1 MGTFDESRT
10 DSEQRSL
17 MSENNQFDDTLR
29 EHALQQRIAVL
40 EAELSHARVLAR
52 EHTRLEAQIEQL
64 REANEHL
71 VMATVSAQSLRD
83 LAEAT
88 NRRQTEFL
96 AMLAHELRNP
106 LAPLSMSASLLQAL
120 AGSAGAAAQGAQGA
134 QLTQV
139 AGVVRRQV
147 DQMARLLDDLLDAA
161 RISSGKITL
170 SVRPLLLAGA
180 LDQAVETV
188 APRIR
193 ERGQSLH
200 VEFPAEPLTIEGDP
214 VRLTQVFANLLGNA
228 SKYTG
233 DGGCIHLRAWRADQE
248 VVVEVRDNGAGIAP
262 EMLPRIFDLFI
273 QGPRSLARSEGGLGI
288 GLNVVRNL
296 VGMHG
301 GVVSA
306 ESHGEG
312 QGSSFT
318 VRLPLSG
325 GAAPVAEVPAGPS
338 TAEDACRILL
348 VEDNVDA
355 CDTLRALL
363 ELAGHDVAVAYDGR
377 AGLEAAQTRH
387 YDIVVCD
394 IGLPGIDGL
403 EIVRQ
408 LRRTQ
413 SAEPPA
419 RRSFIIALSGYGQLE
434 DRERA
439 LGAGF
444 DRYLVKPAAPDILL
458 DLVGQARAFFRQRA

>member
-1 MGTFDESRT
+1 
-10 DSEQRSL
+10 
-17 MSENNQFDDTLR
+17 MSEDDNSLGRMLR
-29 EHALQQRIAVL
+29 EQELQKRIAVL

-52 EHTRLEAQIEQL
+52 EHTLLEAQVEQL

-106 LAPLSMSASLLQAL
+106 LAPLSMSASLLQSL
-120 AGSAGAAAQGAQGA
+120 AGASGSSSQGG
-134 QLTQV
+134 QLAHV

-170 SVRPLLLAGA
+170 SVRPLVLAGA
-180 LDQAVETV
+180 LDQAVETI

-193 ERGQSLH
+193 ERSQQLS
-200 VEFPAEPLTIEGDP
+200 VELLDDPLIIKGDP

-233 DGGCIHLRAWRADQE
+233 DHGCIVLRAWREGAE
-248 VVVEVRDNGAGIAP
+248 AVVEVSDNGSGIAP
-262 EMLPRIFDLFI
+262 DMLPQIFDLFI

-301 GVVSA
+301 GSVSA
-306 ESHGEG
+306 ASPGEG
-312 QGSSFT
+312 LGSSFT
-318 VRLPLSG
+318 VHLPLSG
-325 GAAPVAEVPAGPS
+325 GAAPVSEIAAAPSAAEGPCS
-338 TAEDACRILL
+338 ILL
-348 VEDNVDA
+348 IEDNVDA
-355 CDTLRALL
+355 CDTLRVLL
-363 ELAGHDVAVAYDGR
+363 ELAGHEVAVAYDGR
-377 AGLEAAQTRH
+377 AGLDAAEARH
-387 YDIVVCD
+387 YDIVICD
-394 IGLPGIDGL
+394 IGLPGLDGL
-403 EIVRQ
+403 EIMQR
-408 LRRTQ
+408 LRG
-413 SAEPPA
+413 A
-419 RRSFIIALSGYGQLE
+419 RPGQARSRRPFTIALSGYGQSE

-444 DRYLVKPAAPDILL
+444 DRYLVKPASPETLL
-458 DLVGQARAFFRQRA
+458 ELISEAREIRQGA

>member
-1 MGTFDESRT
+1 
-10 DSEQRSL
+10 
-17 MSENNQFDDTLR
+17 MSEDKNSLDQMLR
-29 EHALQQRIAVL
+29 EQELQQRVAVL
-40 EAELSHARVLAR
+40 EAELSHARILAR
-52 EHTRLEAQIEQL
+52 EHSLLEAQVEQL

-120 AGSAGAAAQGAQGA
+120 AGDAGAAPASSGQGGKLAH
-134 QLTQV
+134 V

-170 SVRPLLLAGA
+170 SVRPLQLAAA

-193 ERGQSLH
+193 ERGQQLA
-200 VEFPAEPLTIEGDP
+200 VELPDEPVTIDGDP

-233 DGGCIHLRAWRADQE
+233 DGGRIVLRAWREGDE
-248 VVVEVRDNGAGIAP
+248 VVVGVSDNGSGIAA
-262 EMLPRIFDLFI
+262 EMLPQIFDLFI

-301 GVVSA
+301 GSVGADSP
-306 ESHGEG
+306 GEG
-312 QGSSFT
+312 RGSVFT

-325 GAAPVAEVPAGPS
+325 GATPVAETPAGPS
-338 TAEDACRILL
+338 AFEDACRILL
-348 VEDNVDA
+348 IEDNVDA

-363 ELAGHDVAVAYDGR
+363 ELAGHEVAVAYDGR
-377 AGLEAAQTRH
+377 SGLAQAQAHH
-387 YDIVVCD
+387 YDIVICD

-403 EIVRQ
+403 EVIER
-408 LRRTQ
+408 LR
-413 SAEPPA
+413 SAAPADQPA
-419 RRSFIIALSGYGQLE
+419 RRPFAIALSGYGQGE

-444 DRYLVKPAAPDILL
+444 DRYLVKPAAPDSLL
-458 DLVGQARAFFRQRA
+458 ELVREARGIRQGA

>member
-1 MGTFDESRT
+1 MGTFNEANPG
-10 DSEQRSL
+10 SEQRSL
-17 MSENNQFDDTLR
+17 MADDTNPLGKLLR
-29 EHALQQRIAVL
+29 EQELQQRIAFL
-40 EAELSHARVLAR
+40 EAELSQARVLAR
-52 EHTRLEAQIEQL
+52 EHARLEAQVEQL

-106 LAPLSMSASLLQAL
+106 LAPLSMSASLLQNLGGGSSKL
-120 AGSAGAAAQGAQGA
+120 AH
-134 QLTQV
+134 V

-147 DQMARLLDDLLDAA
+147 DHMAHLLDDLLDAA

-170 SVRPLLLAGA
+170 SVRPLALAGA
-180 LDQAVETV
+180 LDQAMETV
-188 APRIR
+188 APRMR
-193 ERGQSLH
+193 ERGQSLV
-200 VEFPAEPLTIEGDP
+200 VELPAEPLVIEGDP

-233 DGGCIHLRAWRADQE
+233 EGGRIVLRAWRADDE
-248 VVVEVRDNGAGIAP
+248 VVVQVIDNGAGIAP
-262 EMLPRIFDLFI
+262 EILPQVFDLFM

-301 GVVSA
+301 GSVTADSA
-306 ESHGEG
+306 GEG
-312 QGSSFT
+312 QGSTFT
-318 VRLPLSG
+318 VRLPFSG
-325 GAAPVAEVPAGPS
+325 AAAPVSEIPAGPS
-338 TAEDACRILL
+338 AAGGACRILL

-355 CDTLRALL
+355 CDTLRTLL

-377 AGLEAAQTRH
+377 AGLAAAQARRP
-387 YDIVVCD
+387 DILICD
-394 IGLPGIDGL
+394 IGLPGMDGL
-403 EIVRQ
+403 EIVARLRQ
-408 LRRTQ
+408 EQ
-413 SAEPPA
+413 PDAAPFA
-419 RRSFIIALSGYGQLE
+419 IALSGYGQSE

-439 LGAGF
+439 MEAGF
-444 DRYLVKPAAPDILL
+444 DRYLVKPVTPDLL
-458 DLVGQARAFFRQRA
+458 LELVGEARAVRQG

>member
-1 MGTFDESRT
+1 MGTDESAGR
-10 DSEQRSL
+10 SEQRSL
-17 MSENNQFDDTLR
+17 MDDEAIPSGMLR
-29 EHALQQRIAVL
+29 EQQLQQRILAL
-40 EAELSHARVLAR
+40 EAELSESRAQRESHAREQAGL
-52 EHTRLEAQIEQL
+52 LEQLEQL

-106 LAPLSMSASLLQAL
+106 LAPLSMSASLLQSLGGGNPQL
-120 AGSAGAAAQGAQGA
+120 AH
-134 QLTQV
+134 V

-147 DQMARLLDDLLDAA
+147 DHMARLLDDLLDAA

-170 SVRPLLLAGA
+170 SVRPLLLSGA

-193 ERGQSLH
+193 ERGQQLQVSL
-200 VEFPAEPLTIEGDP
+200 PDEPLTIEGDP

-233 DGGCIHLRAWRADQE
+233 NGGRIALRAWRSLDE
-248 VVVEVRDNGAGIAP
+248 VVVEVSDNGSGIAP
-262 EMLPRIFDLFI
+262 EMLPQVFDLFI

-301 GVVSA
+301 GTVTADSA
-306 ESHGEG
+306 GEG
-312 QGSSFT
+312 RGSTFT

-325 GAAPVAEVPAGPS
+325 ALAEVAEIASGPS
-338 TAEDACRILL
+338 TAEGASRILL
-348 VEDNVDA
+348 IEDNVDA
-355 CDTLRALL
+355 CDTLRSLL
-363 ELAGHDVAVAYDGR
+363 ELAGHEVTVAYDGH
-377 AGLEAAQTRH
+377 AGLAQAEARH
-387 YDIVVCD
+387 YDIVICD

-403 EIVRQ
+403 EVLAR
-408 LRRTQ
+408 LRG
-413 SAEPPA
+413 AEPHASLAA
-419 RRSFIIALSGYGQLE
+419 RPFAIALSGYGQAE

-444 DRYLVKPAAPDILL
+444 DRYLVKPAAPDVLL
-458 DLVGQARAFFRQRA
+458 ELVGEARELRQLA

>member
-1 MGTFDESRT
+1 MDEDAT
-10 DSEQRSL
+10 LAHVQR
-17 MSENNQFDDTLR
+17 ER
-29 EHALQQRIAVL
+29 ALQQRIAQL
-40 EAELSHARVLAR
+40 EAELSHARVRAR
-52 EHTRLEAQIEQL
+52 EHDHLEEQVEQL

-106 LAPLSMSASLLQAL
+106 LAPLSMSASLLQSLGGPSSHGGHGGQL
-120 AGSAGAAAQGAQGA
+120 AH
-134 QLTQV
+134 V

-147 DQMARLLDDLLDAA
+147 DHMARLLDDLLDAA

-170 SVRPLLLAGA
+170 SVRPLVLAGA
-180 LDQAVETV
+180 LDQAIETV

-193 ERGQSLH
+193 ERGQQLE
-200 VEFPAEPLTIEGDP
+200 VALPDEALTIEGDP

-233 DGGCIHLRAWRADQE
+233 NGGRVALRAWRDGEE
-248 VVVEVRDNGAGIAP
+248 VVVEVSDNGSGIAP
-262 EMLPRIFDLFI
+262 EMLPQVFDLFI

-301 GVVSA
+301 GTVTADSP
-306 ESHGEG
+306 GEG
-312 QGSSFT
+312 QGSTFT

-325 GAAPVAEVPAGPS
+325 AATQVSEILPGPS
-338 TAEDACRILL
+338 AAEGACRILL
-348 VEDNVDA
+348 IEDNVDA
-355 CDTLRALL
+355 CDTLRSLL
-363 ELAGHDVAVAYDGR
+363 ELAGHEVAVAYDGT
-377 AGLEAAQTRH
+377 AGLSAAQARRF
-387 YDIVVCD
+387 DVVICD

-403 EIVRQ
+403 EVLARLRGAETEASAAARPDVARPDVVRPF
-408 LRRTQ
+408 
-413 SAEPPA
+413 A
-419 RRSFIIALSGYGQLE
+419 IALSGYGQLE

-439 LGAGF
+439 LDAGF
-444 DRYLVKPAAPDILL
+444 DRYLVKPAAPDTLL
-458 DLVGQARAFFRQRA
+458 ELVGEARLQGQLRRQGASAV

>member
-1 MGTFDESRT
+1 MGTHHESAG
-10 DSEQRSL
+10 DGQQRSPKDEEA
-17 MSENNQFDDTLR
+17 SGSGPEREQALR
-29 EHALQQRIAVL
+29 QRIAAL
-40 EAELSHARVLAR
+40 EAELSASRVQAR
-52 EHTRLEAQIEQL
+52 EHARLEEQVEQL

-106 LAPLSMSASLLQAL
+106 LAPLSMSASLLQGL
-120 AGSAGAAAQGAQGA
+120 AGPSSAGT

-139 AGVVRRQV
+139 SGVVRRQV
-147 DQMARLLDDLLDAA
+147 DHMARLLDDLLDAA

-170 SVRPLLLAGA
+170 SVRPLALGAA
-180 LDQAVETV
+180 LDQAIETV

-193 ERGQSLH
+193 ERGQQLQVTLPDEALS
-200 VEFPAEPLTIEGDP
+200 VEGDP

-233 DGGCIHLRAWRADQE
+233 NGGRIALRAWRSQEE
-248 VVVEVRDNGAGIAP
+248 VVVEVSDNGSGIAP
-262 EMLPRIFDLFI
+262 EMLPQVFDLFI

-301 GVVSA
+301 GSVTADSA
-306 ESHGEG
+306 GEG
-312 QGSSFT
+312 RGSTFT

-325 GAAPVAEVPAGPS
+325 VQAQVAEIAPGPS
-338 TAEDACRILL
+338 AAEGACSILL
-348 VEDNVDA
+348 IEDNVDA
-355 CDTLRALL
+355 CDTLRSLL
-363 ELAGHDVAVAYDGR
+363 ELAGHEVAVAYDGQ
-377 AGLEAAQTRH
+377 AGLAAAQARH
-387 YDIVVCD
+387 YDVVICD

-403 EIVRQ
+403 EVLVR
-408 LRRTQ
+408 LRGGPEGDRVRPF
-413 SAEPPA
+413 A
-419 RRSFIIALSGYGQLE
+419 IALSGYGQNE

-444 DRYLVKPAAPDILL
+444 DRYLVKPAAPDALL
-458 DLVGQARAFFRQRA
+458 GLVGEARELRLLA

>member
-1 MGTFDESRT
+1 MGTFNESMAG
-10 DSEQRSL
+10 SEQRSM
-17 MSENNQFDDTLR
+17 MSDDSQLSAILH
-29 EHALQQRIAVL
+29 EQALQQRIAQL
-40 EAELSHARVLAR
+40 EAELSESRIKAR
-52 EHTRLEAQIEQL
+52 ECGRLEEQVEQL

-106 LAPLSMSASLLQAL
+106 LAPLSMSASLLQSLSGAGPGGGQL
-120 AGSAGAAAQGAQGA
+120 AS
-134 QLTQV
+134 V

-170 SVRPLLLAGA
+170 AVRPLALNGA

-193 ERGQSLH
+193 ERAQQLDVALPDDTLH
-200 VEFPAEPLTIEGDP
+200 IEGDP

-233 DGGCIHLRAWRADQE
+233 NGGRIALRAWRAGEE
-248 VVVEVRDNGAGIAP
+248 VVVEVSDNGTGIAP
-262 EMLPRIFDLFI
+262 EMLPQVFDLFI

-301 GVVSA
+301 GTVSA
-306 ESHGEG
+306 ESAGEG
-312 QGSSFT
+312 RGSTFT

-325 GAAPVAEVPAGPS
+325 AAAQVAQVTSGPSVAEG
-338 TAEDACRILL
+338 ACRILL
-348 VEDNVDA
+348 IEDNVDA
-355 CDTLRALL
+355 CDTLRTLL
-363 ELAGHDVAVAYDGR
+363 ELAGHEVAVAYDGN
-377 AGLEAAQTRH
+377 AGLTAAQARR
-387 YDIVVCD
+387 YDIVICD

-403 EIVRQ
+403 EVLTR
-408 LRRTQ
+408 LRG
-413 SAEPPA
+413 AEFDAPGVA
-419 RRSFIIALSGYGQLE
+419 RPFAIALSGYGQNE

-439 LGAGF
+439 FVAGF
-444 DRYLVKPAAPDILL
+444 DRYLVKPAAPDTLL
-458 DLVGQARAFFRQRA
+458 ELVGEARELLLGA

>member
-1 MGTFDESRT
+1 MGTYDESAGS
-10 DSEQRSL
+10 SEQRSL
-17 MSENNQFDDTLR
+17 MDGDALPPAMQR
-29 EHALQQRIAVL
+29 EQQLQQRILAL
-40 EAELSHARVLAR
+40 EAELSSSRVLAR
-52 EHTRLEAQIEQL
+52 EHARLTEQVEQL

-106 LAPLSMSASLLQAL
+106 LAPLSMSASLLQSLVGASGNASQL
-120 AGSAGAAAQGAQGA
+120 A
-134 QLTQV
+134 QV
-139 AGVVRRQV
+139 SGVVRRQV
-147 DQMARLLDDLLDAA
+147 DHMARLLDDLLDAA

-170 SVRPLLLAGA
+170 AVRPLALGGV
-180 LDQAVETV
+180 LDQAIETV

-193 ERGQSLH
+193 ERGQQLQIAL
-200 VEFPAEPLTIEGDP
+200 PDEPLNIEGDP

-233 DGGCIHLRAWRADQE
+233 NGGRIALRAWRSIEE
-248 VVVEVRDNGAGIAP
+248 VVVEVSDNGSGIAS
-262 EMLPRIFDLFI
+262 EMLPQVFDLFI

-301 GVVSA
+301 GTVTADSP
-306 ESHGEG
+306 GEG
-312 QGSSFT
+312 RGSTFT
-318 VRLPLSG
+318 VRLPLCV
-325 GAAPVAEVPAGPS
+325 APAQVAEIPPGPS
-338 TAEDACRILL
+338 AAEGACRILL
-348 VEDNVDA
+348 IEDNVDA
-355 CDTLRALL
+355 CDTLRSFLA
-363 ELAGHDVAVAYDGR
+363 LAGHEVAVAYDGH
-377 AGLEAAQTRH
+377 AGLAQAQARH
-387 YDIVVCD
+387 FDIVICD

-403 EIVRQ
+403 EVLAR
-408 LRRTQ
+408 LRGAHAGR
-413 SAEPPA
+413 AA
-419 RRSFIIALSGYGQLE
+419 RPFAIALSGYGQHE

-444 DRYLVKPAAPDILL
+444 DRYLVKPAAPDALL
-458 DLVGQARAFFRQRA
+458 TLVGEARGLRQLA

>member
-1 MGTFDESRT
+1 MGTFDESAGG
-10 DSEQRSL
+10 SEQRSL
-17 MSENNQFDDTLR
+17 MDEDALVASLLR
-29 EHALQQRIAVL
+29 EQQLQQRI
-40 EAELSHARVLAR
+40 LA
-52 EHTRLEAQIEQL
+52 LEAQLSESRAQCRDLARDHARLSEQAEHL

-106 LAPLSMSASLLQAL
+106 LAPLSMSASLLHSIGGSNPQL
-120 AGSAGAAAQGAQGA
+120 AH
-134 QLTQV
+134 V

-147 DQMARLLDDLLDAA
+147 DHMAHLLDDLLDAA

-170 SVRPLLLAGA
+170 SVRPLALSGA
-180 LDQAVETV
+180 LDQAIETV

-193 ERGQSLH
+193 ERKQQLQ
-200 VEFPAEPLTIEGDP
+200 VALPDEPLHIEGDP

-233 DGGCIHLRAWRADQE
+233 NGGRIALRAWHAREE
-248 VVVEVRDNGAGIAP
+248 VVVEVSDNGSGITA
-262 EMLPRIFDLFI
+262 EMLPQVFDLFI

-301 GVVSA
+301 GTVTADSL
-306 ESHGEG
+306 GEG
-312 QGSSFT
+312 RGSTFT

-325 GAAPVAEVPAGPS
+325 AQAQVAEAPHGPS
-338 TAEDACRILL
+338 AAEGASRILL
-348 VEDNVDA
+348 IEDNVDA
-355 CDTLRALL
+355 CDTLCTLL
-363 ELAGHDVAVAYDGR
+363 ELAGHEVTVAYDGHEGLAQAQAR
-377 AGLEAAQTRH
+377 A
-387 YDIVVCD
+387 YDIVICD

-403 EIVRQ
+403 EVLTR
-408 LRRTQ
+408 LRGGHAGAGAGSRPF
-413 SAEPPA
+413 A
-419 RRSFIIALSGYGQLE
+419 IALSGYGQHE

-439 LGAGF
+439 LSAGF
-444 DRYLVKPAAPDILL
+444 DRYLVKPAAPDTLL
-458 DLVGQARAFFRQRA
+458 ELVGEARELRQLA

>member
-1 MGTFDESRT
+1 MGTHDKSADGSPERSPIGEGGSLSGAQRES
-10 DSEQRSL
+10 D
-17 MSENNQFDDTLR
+17 LR
-29 EHALQQRIAVL
+29 KRIQAL
-40 EAELSHARVLAR
+40 EAELSASRVQAR
-52 EHTRLEAQIEQL
+52 EHARLEEQVEQL

-106 LAPLSMSASLLQAL
+106 LAPLSMSASLLHSL
-120 AGSAGAAAQGAQGA
+120 GGSNQ
-134 QLTQV
+134 QLTHV

-147 DQMARLLDDLLDAA
+147 DHMARLLDDLLDAA

-170 SVRPLLLAGA
+170 AVRPMTLSAA
-180 LDQAVETV
+180 LDQAIETV

-193 ERGQSLH
+193 ERSQHLQ
-200 VEFPAEPLTIEGDP
+200 VALPDEPLTIEGDP

-233 DGGCIHLRAWRADQE
+233 DGGRIALRAWRAQEE
-248 VVVEVRDNGAGIAP
+248 VVVEVSDNGSGIAA
-262 EMLPRIFDLFI
+262 EMLPQVFDLFI

-301 GVVSA
+301 GSVGADSA
-306 ESHGEG
+306 GEG
-312 QGSSFT
+312 RGSTFT
-318 VRLPLSG
+318 VRLPLSAA
-325 GAAPVAEVPAGPS
+325 AAPAMEVAPGPS
-338 TAEDACRILL
+338 AAEGACRILL
-348 VEDNVDA
+348 IEDNVDA
-355 CDTLRALL
+355 CDTLRTLL
-363 ELAGHDVAVAYDGR
+363 ELAGHEVTVAYDGH
-377 AGLEAAQTRH
+377 AGLAEAQAGP
-387 YDIVVCD
+387 YDIVICD

-403 EIVRQ
+403 EVLARLRAGQSGPGVRCF
-408 LRRTQ
+408 
-413 SAEPPA
+413 A
-419 RRSFIIALSGYGQLE
+419 IALSGYGQLE

-444 DRYLVKPAAPDILL
+444 DRYLVKPAAPDALL
-458 DLVGQARAFFRQRA
+458 GLVGEARGLRQPA

>member
-1 MGTFDESRT
+1 MGTYDESKAG
-10 DSEQRSL
+10 SEQRSL
-17 MSENNQFDDTLR
+17 MGDENSLGGVLR
-29 EHALQQRIAVL
+29 EQELHHRIAVL
-40 EAELSHARVLAR
+40 EAELSHTRILAR
-52 EHTRLEAQIEQL
+52 ERDRLAEQIEQL

-106 LAPLSMSASLLQAL
+106 LAPLSMSASLLHSLDGSTGKL
-120 AGSAGAAAQGAQGA
+120 AH
-134 QLTQV
+134 V

-147 DQMARLLDDLLDAA
+147 DHMARLLDDLLDAA
-161 RISSGKITL
+161 RISSGKIIL
-170 SVRPLLLAGA
+170 SVRPLALGAA

-193 ERGQSLH
+193 ERHQQLR
-200 VEFPAEPLTIEGDP
+200 VELPEEQLTIEGDP

-233 DGGCIHLRAWRADQE
+233 NGGRIVLRAWREHDQ
-248 VVVEVRDNGAGIAP
+248 VVVQVSDNGSGIAP
-262 EMLPRIFDLFI
+262 DMLPQVFDLFI

-301 GVVSA
+301 GSVTA
-306 ESHGEG
+306 ESAGEG
-312 QGSSFT
+312 QGSIFT

-325 GAAPVAEVPAGPS
+325 AATPVAEIPAGPS
-338 TAEDACRILL
+338 AAEGAARILL
-348 VEDNVDA
+348 IEDNVDA
-355 CDTLRALL
+355 CETLRSLL
-363 ELAGHDVAVAYDGR
+363 ELAGHEVAAAYDGV
-377 AGLEAAQTRH
+377 AGLEAAQARH
-387 YDIVVCD
+387 YDIVICD

-403 EIVRQ
+403 EVMAR
-408 LRRTQ
+408 LRKLQR
-413 SAEPPA
+413 EHPPFA
-419 RRSFIIALSGYGQLE
+419 IALSGYGQLE

-439 LGAGF
+439 GEAGF
-444 DRYLVKPAAPDILL
+444 DRYLVKPVTPDTLL
-458 DLVGQARAFFRQRA
+458 ELVGEACELRALRPAG

>member
-1 MGTFDESRT
+1 MGTYDEAAAG
-10 DSEQRSL
+10 SEQRSL
-17 MSENNQFDDTLR
+17 MGDENTLGGLLR
-29 EHALQQRIAVL
+29 EQDLHHRISVL
-40 EAELSHARVLAR
+40 EAELSHVRVLAR
-52 EHTRLEAQIEQL
+52 ERDRLEEQVTQL
-64 REANEHL
+64 REANENL
-71 VMATVSAQSLRD
+71 VMATVSAQSLRE

-106 LAPLSMSASLLQAL
+106 LAPLSMSASLLQSIGGAS
-120 AGSAGAAAQGAQGA
+120 GPAAAQLG
-134 QLTQV
+134 QV

-170 SVRPLLLAGA
+170 AVRPLALGAA

-193 ERGQSLH
+193 ERSQHLELELPG
-200 VEFPAEPLTIEGDP
+200 EPLAIEGDP

-233 DGGCIHLRAWRADQE
+233 NGGRIVLRAWRAGDD
-248 VVVEVRDNGAGIAP
+248 VVVEVSDNGTGISP
-262 EMLPRIFDLFI
+262 EMLPQIFDLFI

-296 VGMHG
+296 VSMHG
-301 GVVSA
+301 GTVSA
-306 ESHGEG
+306 ASGGEG
-312 QGSSFT
+312 QGSTFT
-318 VRLPLSG
+318 VRLPLSC
-325 GAAPVAEVPAGPS
+325 ADAPVPDVPAGPS
-338 TAEDACRILL
+338 AAEDACRILL
-348 VEDNVDA
+348 IEDNVDA

-363 ELAGHDVAVAYDGR
+363 ELAGHEVMVAYDGH
-377 AGLEAAQTRH
+377 AGLAAALASS
-387 YDIVVCD
+387 YDVVICD

-403 EIVRQ
+403 EVMEQ
-408 LRRTQ
+408 LRRAQ
-413 SAEPPA
+413 PA
-419 RRSFIIALSGYGQLE
+419 GGLFSVALSGYGQLE

-439 LGAGF
+439 MQAGF
-444 DRYLVKPAAPDILL
+444 DRYLVKPAAPDALL
-458 DLVGQARAFFRQRA
+458 ELVAEARAVREA

>member
-1 MGTFDESRT
+1 MMGDDDILGAMPR
-10 DSEQRSL
+10 EQ
-17 MSENNQFDDTLR
+17 E
-29 EHALQQRIAVL
+29 LQRRIAEL
-40 EAELSHARVLAR
+40 EAELSHSRILAR
-52 EHTRLEAQIEQL
+52 ERDRLEEQVEQL

-106 LAPLSMSASLLQAL
+106 LAPLSMSASLLQSLGGSSGQL
-120 AGSAGAAAQGAQGA
+120 AH
-134 QLTQV
+134 V

-147 DQMARLLDDLLDAA
+147 DHMARLLDDLLDAA

-170 SVRPLLLAGA
+170 DVRPLALAGA
-180 LDQAVETV
+180 LDQAMETV
-188 APRIR
+188 AGRIR
-193 ERGQSLH
+193 ERGQSLV
-200 VEFPAEPLTIEGDP
+200 VELPEEQLTIEGDP
-214 VRLTQVFANLLGNA
+214 VRLTQVFANLLDNA

-233 DGGCIHLRAWRADQE
+233 LGGRIILRAWRELGE
-248 VVVEVRDNGAGIAP
+248 VVVRVSDNGAGIAP
-262 EMLPRIFDLFI
+262 EMLAQVFDLFM

-301 GVVSA
+301 GTVTA
-306 ESHGEG
+306 ESPGEG

-318 VRLPLSG
+318 VRLPLSS
-325 GAAPVAEVPAGPS
+325 AHAPVAEIRAGPS
-338 TAEDACRILL
+338 TAEGACRILL

-355 CDTLRALL
+355 CDTLRTLL
-363 ELAGHDVAVAYDGR
+363 ELAGHEVAVAYDGC
-377 AGLEAAQTRH
+377 AGLEAARARS
-387 YDIVVCD
+387 YDVVICD

-403 EIVRQ
+403 EVIER
-408 LRRTQ
+408 LRHGQ
-413 SAEPPA
+413 AQEA
-419 RRSFIIALSGYGQLE
+419 LGRRPFAIALSGYGQSE

-439 LGAGF
+439 LDAGF
-444 DRYLVKPAAPDILL
+444 DRYLVKPAAPDTLME
-458 DLVGQARAFFRQRA
+458 LVGEARVPGA

>member
-1 MGTFDESRT
+1 MGTYDESAAG
-10 DSEQRSL
+10 SEQRSVMGDQSGL
-17 MSENNQFDDTLR
+17 GAALR
-29 EHALQQRIAVL
+29 DQDPYQRIAAL
-40 EAELSHARVLAR
+40 EAELSHARILVR
-52 EHTRLEAQIEQL
+52 ERDRLEEQLVQL

-106 LAPLSMSASLLQAL
+106 LAPLSMSASLLTSLGGTTGKL
-120 AGSAGAAAQGAQGA
+120 AH
-134 QLTQV
+134 V

-147 DQMARLLDDLLDAA
+147 DHMARLLDDLLDAA

-170 SVRPLLLAGA
+170 AVRPLALGAA

-193 ERGQSLH
+193 ERGQQLQ
-200 VEFPAEPLTIEGDP
+200 VELPGEALTIEGDP

-233 DGGCIHLRAWRADQE
+233 DGGAIVLRAWRDDQD
-248 VVVEVRDNGAGIAP
+248 VVVQVSDNGTGIGAD
-262 EMLPRIFDLFI
+262 MLPQVFDLFI

-301 GVVSA
+301 GSVTADSA
-306 ESHGEG
+306 GEG
-312 QGSSFT
+312 RGSSFT

-325 GAAPVAEVPAGPS
+325 AAAPVAEPPAGPS
-338 TAEDACRILL
+338 TGEASCRILL

-355 CDTLRALL
+355 CDTLRTLL
-363 ELAGHDVAVAYDGR
+363 ELAGHEVAVAYDGR
-377 AGLEAAQTRH
+377 AGLEEARARR
-387 YDIVVCD
+387 YDIVICD
-394 IGLPGIDGL
+394 IGLPGIDGFAVM
-403 EIVRQ
+403 EQ
-408 LRRTQ
+408 LRADASTD
-413 SAEPPA
+413 PA
-419 RRSFIIALSGYGQLE
+419 AGRLFAIALSGYGQSE

-439 LGAGF
+439 LEAGF
-444 DRYLVKPAAPDILL
+444 DRYLVKPAAPAALL
-458 DLVGQARAFFRQRA
+458 ALVGQAREARQAA

>member
-1 MGTFDESRT
+1 MGDENSHGG
-10 DSEQRSL
+10 SPGSV
-17 MSENNQFDDTLR
+17 LR
-29 EHALQQRIAVL
+29 EQELHHRIAVL
-40 EAELSHARVLAR
+40 EAELSHARILAR
-52 EHTRLEAQIEQL
+52 DRERLEEQVNQL

-106 LAPLSMSASLLQAL
+106 LAPLSMSASLLQSL
-120 AGSAGAAAQGAQGA
+120 GSGSAHGGRLAH
-134 QLTQV
+134 V

-147 DQMARLLDDLLDAA
+147 DQMAHLLDDLLDAA

-170 SVRPLLLAGA
+170 HVRPLALAGA

-188 APRIR
+188 AGRIR
-193 ERGQSLH
+193 ERGQSLT
-200 VEFPAEPLTIEGDP
+200 VELPEEQMIIEGDP

-233 DGGCIHLRAWRADQE
+233 HGGRIVLRAWRAGEE
-248 VVVEVRDNGAGIAP
+248 VVVQVSDNGAGIAP
-262 EMLPRIFDLFI
+262 EMLPQVFDLFM

-301 GVVSA
+301 GSVMADSA
-306 ESHGEG
+306 GEG
-312 QGSSFT
+312 QGSTFT

-325 GAAPVAEVPAGPS
+325 AKAQVAEIPVGPS
-338 TAEDACRILL
+338 AAEGAFRILL

-355 CDTLRALL
+355 CDTLRTLL
-363 ELAGHDVAVAYDGR
+363 ELAGHEVAIAYDGQ
-377 AGLEAAQTRH
+377 AGLEKAQARD
-387 YDIVVCD
+387 YDVVICD

-403 EIVRQ
+403 EIIERLRHVRGTDADAK
-408 LRRTQ
+408 RPF
-413 SAEPPA
+413 A
-419 RRSFIIALSGYGQLE
+419 IALSGYGQGE

-439 LGAGF
+439 LDAGF
-444 DRYLVKPAAPDILL
+444 DRYLVKPAAPDTLL
-458 DLVGQARAFFRQRA
+458 ELVGEARETLQGG

>member
-1 MGTFDESRT
+1 MGTYDESNAG
-10 DSEQRSL
+10 SEQRSL
-17 MSENNQFDDTLR
+17 MGDDTIPGGAMR
-29 EHALQQRIAVL
+29 EHDLHHRIAML
-40 EAELSHARVLAR
+40 EAELSHARVLLRDR
-52 EHTRLEAQIEQL
+52 ERLADQVDQL
-64 REANEHL
+64 REANENL

-106 LAPLSMSASLLQAL
+106 LAPLSMSASLLQGL
-120 AGSAGAAAQGAQGA
+120 AAAPGSSG
-134 QLTQV
+134 QLAHV

-170 SVRPLLLAGA
+170 STRALALSGA

-193 ERGQSLH
+193 ERGQHLSVELPGEALH
-200 VEFPAEPLTIEGDP
+200 IEGDP

-233 DGGCIHLRAWRADQE
+233 NGGCIVLRAWREEGE
-248 VVVEVRDNGAGIAP
+248 VVVQVSDNGTGIHP
-262 EMLPRIFDLFI
+262 DMLPQIFDLFI

-301 GVVSA
+301 GTVSA
-306 ESHGEG
+306 DSPGEG
-312 QGSSFT
+312 QGSTFT
-318 VRLPLSG
+318 VRLPVSG
-325 GAAPVAEVPAGPS
+325 AAAPVSDVPTVPS
-338 TAEDACRILL
+338 TAEGACRILL
-348 VEDNVDA
+348 IEDNVDA
-355 CDTLRALL
+355 CDTLRTLL
-363 ELAGHDVAVAYDGR
+363 ELAGHEVAVAYDGN
-377 AGLEAAQTRH
+377 AGLEAAQARP
-387 YDIVVCD
+387 YDIVICD

-403 EIVRQ
+403 EVMTR
-408 LRRTQ
+408 LRG
-413 SAEPPA
+413 AEGAGQPF
-419 RRSFIIALSGYGQLE
+419 SIALSGYGQCE

-439 LGAGF
+439 IGAGF
-444 DRYLVKPAAPDILL
+444 DRYLIKPAAPDALL
-458 DLVGQARAFFRQRA
+458 ELVGEARESRQGA

>member
-1 MGTFDESRT
+1 MGTSDESNAGFVR
-10 DSEQRSL
+10 RSL
-17 MSENNQFDDTLR
+17 MGEDNPSLGGLLR
-29 EHALQQRIAVL
+29 EQELQQRIAVL

-52 EHTRLEAQIEQL
+52 EQTRLEAQVEQL

-106 LAPLSMSASLLQAL
+106 LAPLSMAASLLGSVGASGPSSPQL
-120 AGSAGAAAQGAQGA
+120 AH
-134 QLTQV
+134 V

-147 DQMARLLDDLLDAA
+147 DHMARLLDDLLDAA

-170 SVRPLLLAGA
+170 SVRPLALAAA

-193 ERGQSLH
+193 ERGQRLD
-200 VEFPAEPLTIEGDP
+200 VELPDESLTIDGDP

-233 DGGCIHLRAWRADQE
+233 DGGHVSLRAWRAGEE
-248 VVVEVRDNGAGIAP
+248 VVVTVSDNGSGIAP
-262 EMLPRIFDLFI
+262 EMLPQVFDLFI

-301 GVVSA
+301 GSVTADSA
-306 ESHGEG
+306 GEG
-312 QGSSFT
+312 KGSSFT

-325 GAAPVAEVPAGPS
+325 ASAQAAEMPPGPGAAEG
-338 TAEDACRILL
+338 ACRVLL

-355 CDTLRALL
+355 CDTLRTLL
-363 ELAGHDVAVAYDGR
+363 ELAGHEVTVAYDGR
-377 AGLEAAQTRH
+377 AGLEAAQARR
-387 YDIVVCD
+387 YDVLICD
-394 IGLPGIDGL
+394 IGLPGLDGL
-403 EIVRQ
+403 QIMER
-408 LRRTQ
+408 LRGQASQQGRPF
-413 SAEPPA
+413 AV
-419 RRSFIIALSGYGQLE
+419 ALSGYGQGE

-439 LGAGF
+439 FAAGF
-444 DRYLVKPAAPDILL
+444 DRYLVKPAAPEALL
-458 DLVGQARAFFRQRA
+458 ELVGEARMPGA

>member
-1 MGTFDESRT
+1 MGTYDESHAG
-10 DSEQRSL
+10 SERRSL
-17 MSENNQFDDTLR
+17 MSGEPALDKPSHEPDLR
-29 EHALQQRIAVL
+29 HRIAVL
-40 EAELSHARVLAR
+40 EAELAHARILAAER
-52 EHTRLEAQIEQL
+52 DRLEAQLAQL

-106 LAPLSMSASLLQAL
+106 LAPLSMSASLLQSIGGVSGPAS
-120 AGSAGAAAQGAQGA
+120 G
-134 QLTQV
+134 QLGQV

-170 SVRPLLLAGA
+170 AVRPLALAAA

-193 ERGQSLH
+193 ERDQQLAL
-200 VEFPAEPLTIEGDP
+200 ELPTEALAIEGDP

-233 DGGCIHLRAWRADQE
+233 NGGRIGLRAWRAGDE
-248 VVVEVRDNGAGIAP
+248 VVVEVADNGTGISA
-262 EMLPRIFDLFI
+262 EMLPQIFELFI
-273 QGPRSLARSEGGLGI
+273 QGPRTLARSEGGLGI

-301 GVVSA
+301 GTVAA
-306 ESHGEG
+306 ESAGAG
-312 QGSSFT
+312 QGSTFT
-318 VRLPLSG
+318 VRLPLCG
-325 GAAPVAEVPAGPS
+325 ADAPTPDAPAAPGA
-338 TAEDACRILL
+338 AEDACRILL
-348 VEDNVDA
+348 IEDNVDA
-355 CDTLRALL
+355 CDTMRALL
-363 ELAGHDVAVAYDGR
+363 ELAGHEVVAAYDGH
-377 AGLEAAQTRH
+377 AGLAAAQARP
-387 YDIVVCD
+387 YDILICD

-403 EIVRQ
+403 EVMAQ
-408 LRRTQ
+408 LRHSRQ
-413 SAEPPA
+413 ADGPFA
-419 RRSFIIALSGYGQLE
+419 IALSGYGQLE

-439 LGAGF
+439 IGAGF
-444 DRYLVKPAAPDILL
+444 DRYLVKPAAPDQLL
-458 DLVGQARAFFRQRA
+458 ELVAEARMEREARQGA

>member
-1 MGTFDESRT
+1 METYDESNAG
-10 DSEQRSL
+10 SEQRFL
-17 MSENNQFDDTLR
+17 TGDDKAHRGVLR
-29 EHALQQRIAVL
+29 EHELHHRIAVL
-40 EAELSHARVLAR
+40 EAELSHARILVR
-52 EHTRLEAQIEQL
+52 ERERLEDQVIQL
-64 REANEHL
+64 REANENL
-71 VMATVSAQSLRD
+71 VMATVSAQSLRE

-106 LAPLSMSASLLQAL
+106 LAPLSMSASLLQSL
-120 AGSAGAAAQGAQGA
+120 AGATGAAPGK
-134 QLTQV
+134 LSHV

-170 SVRPLLLAGA
+170 SPRPLALGTA

-193 ERGQSLH
+193 ERGQQLA
-200 VEFPAEPLTIEGDP
+200 VELPDEILCIEGDP

-233 DGGCIHLRAWRADQE
+233 NGGRIVLRAWREEGDVLVQ
-248 VVVEVRDNGAGIAP
+248 VSDNGTGIHP
-262 EMLPRIFDLFI
+262 DMLPQIFDLFI

-301 GVVSA
+301 GTVTA
-306 ESHGEG
+306 ESAGEG

-318 VRLPLSG
+318 VRLPVS
-325 GAAPVAEVPAGPS
+325 GAAAPAADLPPGRS
-338 TAEDACRILL
+338 TAEGACRILL
-348 VEDNVDA
+348 IEDNVDA
-355 CDTLRALL
+355 CDTLRTLL
-363 ELAGHDVAVAYDGR
+363 ELAGHQVSVAYDGN
-377 AGLEAAQTRH
+377 AGLAEAQARS
-387 YDIVVCD
+387 YDIVICD

-403 EIVRQ
+403 EIMTRLRGAPRRQ
-408 LRRTQ
+408 E
-413 SAEPPA
+413 AA
-419 RRSFIIALSGYGQLE
+419 RQPFSIALSGYGQVE

-439 LGAGF
+439 LFAGF
-444 DRYLVKPAAPDILL
+444 DRYLVKPAAPEALL
-458 DLVGQARAFFRQRA
+458 ALVAEAREVLHTT

>member
-1 MGTFDESRT
+1 
-10 DSEQRSL
+10 
-17 MSENNQFDDTLR
+17 MSEHDTPGAGLR
-29 EHALQQRIAVL
+29 EQELQQRIAAL
-40 EAELSHARVLAR
+40 EAELSQTRILAR
-52 EHTRLEAQIEQL
+52 EHTRLEAQVEQL

-106 LAPLSMSASLLQAL
+106 LAPLSMSASLLSSLGGLSPQL
-120 AGSAGAAAQGAQGA
+120 A
-134 QLTQV
+134 QV

-147 DQMARLLDDLLDAA
+147 DHMARLLDDLLDAA
-161 RISSGKITL
+161 RISSGKITR
-170 SVRPLLLAGA
+170 SVRTMALADA

-193 ERGQSLH
+193 ERGQQLH
-200 VEFPAEPLTIEGDP
+200 VELPDEVLNIDGDP

-233 DGGCIHLRAWRADQE
+233 DGGRITLRAWRADDAVQ
-248 VVVEVRDNGAGIAP
+248 VEVSDNGSGIAP
-262 EMLPRIFDLFI
+262 EMLPQIFDLFI

-301 GVVSA
+301 GIVTADSPG
-306 ESHGEG
+306 ESG
-312 QGSSFT
+312 GSTFT
-318 VRLPLSG
+318 VRLPCSSAG
-325 GAAPVAEVPAGPS
+325 APVAEIPARPS
-338 TAEDACRILL
+338 TAEGAFRILL
-348 VEDNVDA
+348 IEDNVDA
-355 CDTLRALL
+355 CDTLRTLL
-363 ELAGHDVAVAYDGR
+363 ELAGHEVAVAYDGR
-377 AGLEAAQTRH
+377 AGLQLAEERR
-387 YDIVVCD
+387 YDIVICD

-403 EIVRQ
+403 EIMER
-408 LRRTQ
+408 LRLSQ
-413 SAEPPA
+413 SDKASA
-419 RRSFIIALSGYGQLE
+419 RRSFAIALSGYGQGE

-444 DRYLVKPAAPDILL
+444 DRYLVKPAAPDTLL
-458 DLVGQARAFFRQRA
+458 ELIGEAREVRQGA

>member
-1 MGTFDESRT
+1 MGTYDESAGG
-10 DSEQRSL
+10 SEQRSL
-17 MSENNQFDDTLR
+17 MDEDALPSGLLR
-29 EHALQQRIAVL
+29 EQQLQQRVLAL
-40 EAELSHARVLAR
+40 EAELSESRVLAH
-52 EHTRLEAQIEQL
+52 EHARIKEQVEQL

-106 LAPLSMSASLLQAL
+106 LAPLSMSSSLLQSL
-120 AGSAGAAAQGAQGA
+120 GGSNP
-134 QLTQV
+134 QLVHV

-147 DQMARLLDDLLDAA
+147 DHMAHLLDDLLDAA

-170 SVRPLLLAGA
+170 AVRPLALNGA
-180 LDQAVETV
+180 LDQAIETV

-193 ERGQSLH
+193 ERRQQLQVSL
-200 VEFPAEPLTIEGDP
+200 PDEPLNIEGDP

-233 DGGCIHLRAWRADQE
+233 NGGRIALRAWRSQEE
-248 VVVEVRDNGAGIAP
+248 VVVEICDNGSGITA
-262 EMLPRIFDLFI
+262 EMLPQVFDLFI

-301 GVVSA
+301 GTVTADSP
-306 ESHGEG
+306 GEG
-312 QGSSFT
+312 RGSTFT
-318 VRLPLSG
+318 VRLPLSVAQAP
-325 GAAPVAEVPAGPS
+325 AAEMPHGPS
-338 TAEDACRILL
+338 AAEGASRILL
-348 VEDNVDA
+348 IEDNVDA
-355 CDTLRALL
+355 CDTLCTLL
-363 ELAGHDVAVAYDGR
+363 ELAGHEVTVAYDGH
-377 AGLEAAQTRH
+377 AGLAEAQARH

-403 EIVRQ
+403 EVLAR
-408 LRRTQ
+408 LRAA
-413 SAEPPA
+413 SAGAAA
-419 RRSFIIALSGYGQLE
+419 RPFAIALSGYGQHE

-444 DRYLVKPAAPDILL
+444 DRYLVKPAAPDALL
-458 DLVGQARAFFRQRA
+458 ALVGEARELRLLA

>member
-1 MGTFDESRT
+1 MGTFQESSAG
-10 DSEQRSL
+10 SEQRSL
-17 MSENNQFDDTLR
+17 MGDETIPLPGLLR
-29 EHALQQRIAVL
+29 EQELQQRIAVL
-40 EAELSHARVLAR
+40 EAELSQARVVAR
-52 EHTRLEAQIEQL
+52 EHSLLEGQVAQL

-106 LAPLSMSASLLQAL
+106 LAPLSMSASLLHSLGGASAHGGQL
-120 AGSAGAAAQGAQGA
+120 AH
-134 QLTQV
+134 V

-147 DQMARLLDDLLDAA
+147 DHMAHLLDDLLDAA
-161 RISSGKITL
+161 RISSGKISL
-170 SVRPLLLAGA
+170 SVRPLALAGT

-188 APRIR
+188 AGRIR
-193 ERGQSLH
+193 ERGQSLVLELPEEH
-200 VEFPAEPLTIEGDP
+200 LVIEGDP

-233 DGGCIHLRAWRADQE
+233 QGGRIVLRAWRADGQ
-248 VVVEVRDNGAGIAP
+248 VLVQVSDNGSGIAP
-262 EMLPRIFDLFI
+262 EMLPEVFDLFM

-301 GVVSA
+301 GSVTA
-306 ESHGEG
+306 ESPGEG
-312 QGSSFT
+312 QGSTFT

-325 GAAPVAEVPAGPS
+325 AKAATAETAAGPS
-338 TAEDACRILL
+338 AAEGARRILL

-355 CDTLRALL
+355 CDTLRSLL
-363 ELAGHDVAVAYDGR
+363 ELAGHEVAVAYDGR
-377 AGLEAAQTRH
+377 SGLEAAQARS
-387 YDIVVCD
+387 YDVVICD

-403 EIVRQ
+403 EFMER
-408 LRRTQ
+408 LRR
-413 SAEPPA
+413 APRPA
-419 RRSFIIALSGYGQLE
+419 TAPRPFAIALSGYGQSD
-434 DRERA
+434 DRARA
-439 LGAGF
+439 LAVGF
-444 DRYLVKPAAPDILL
+444 DRYLVKPAAPDTLL
-458 DLVGQARAFFRQRA
+458 ELVGEALPAG

>member
-1 MGTFDESRT
+1 MGTFNEANAG
-10 DSEQRSL
+10 SEQRSL
-17 MSENNQFDDTLR
+17 MAEDNPSLGAPLR
-29 EHALQQRIAVL
+29 EQELQKRIAVL

-52 EHTRLEAQIEQL
+52 EHTLLEAQVEQL

-106 LAPLSMSASLLQAL
+106 LAPLSMAASLMGSVGASGPSSPQL
-120 AGSAGAAAQGAQGA
+120 AH
-134 QLTQV
+134 V

-147 DQMARLLDDLLDAA
+147 DHMARLLDDLLDAA

-170 SVRPLLLAGA
+170 SVRPMALAGA

-188 APRIR
+188 MPRVR
-193 ERGQSLH
+193 ERGQRLD
-200 VEFPAEPLTIEGDP
+200 VALPEEAFTIDGDP

-228 SKYTG
+228 SKYTA
-233 DGGCIHLRAWRADQE
+233 DGGHIALRAWRAGEE
-248 VVVEVRDNGAGIAP
+248 VVVAVSDNGSGIAP
-262 EMLPRIFDLFI
+262 EMLPQVFNLFI

-301 GVVSA
+301 GSVTADSA
-306 ESHGEG
+306 GEG
-312 QGSSFT
+312 KGSSFT

-325 GAAPVAEVPAGPS
+325 ASAPVVEMPAGPS
-338 TAEDACRILL
+338 APDGACRILL
-348 VEDNVDA
+348 IEDNVDA
-355 CDTLRALL
+355 CDTLRTLL
-363 ELAGHDVAVAYDGR
+363 ELAGHEVAVAYEGR
-377 AGLEAAQTRH
+377 AGLEAAQARR
-387 YDIVVCD
+387 YDILICD
-394 IGLPGIDGL
+394 IGLPGMDGL
-403 EIVRQ
+403 EIMAQ
-408 LRRTQ
+408 LRR
-413 SAEPPA
+413 EPPHGRA
-419 RRSFIIALSGYGQLE
+419 PFAIALSGYGQGE

-439 LGAGF
+439 FGAGF
-444 DRYLVKPAAPDILL
+444 DRYLVKPAAPEVLL
-458 DLVGQARAFFRQRA
+458 ELVGEAREIRQA